1 MTLHSLTNFVIQK
14 YYQTEPKLNGVY
26 SRNDLLKIK
35 NGAYVINLNEFKSI
49 GTHWI
54 ALYVDSNNITCFGI
68 FGV

>member
-35 NGAYVINLNEFKSI
+35 DGAYVINLNEFKSI
-49 GTHWI
+49 RTHWI
-54 ALYVDSNNITCFGI
+54 ALYVDSNNIIYFGS

>member
-35 NGAYVINLNEFKSI
+35 DGAYVINLNEFKSI
-49 GTHWI
+49 ETHWI
-54 ALYVDSNNITCFGI
+54 ALYMDSNNIIYFGS

>member
-35 NGAYVINLNEFKSI
+35 DGAYVLNLNEFKSI
-49 GTHWI
+49 ETHWI
-54 ALYVDSNNITCFGI
+54 ALYMDSNNIIYFGS

>member
-35 NGAYVINLNEFKSI
+35 DGAYVINLNEFKSI
-49 GTHWI
+49 ETHWI
-54 ALYVDSNNITCFGI
+54 ALYMDSNNIIYFGS
-68 FGV
+68 FV

>member
-35 NGAYVINLNEFKSI
+35 DGAYVINLNEFKSI
-49 GTHWI
+49 ETH
-54 ALYVDSNNITCFGI
+54 
-68 FGV
+68 

>member
-1 MTLHSLTNFVIQK
+1 MTLHSLTNFVIQE

-54 ALYVDSNNITCFGI
+54 ALYVDSNNIIYFGI